1 MNTKP
6 LYQSRTIW
14 VQLLAVVS
22 ALFPPV
28 ADWIAGNPES
38 FVGVFAALNVL
49 IRFITS
55 GRVEVFGKS
64 GGAALV
70 ALVGFGF
77 LALAASSLTS
87 CHGLAGSVHYLD
99 PESGLETGARILP
112 GGKFKPYVHKDF
124 LDASGN
130 LIGSVDLHSK

>member
-1 MNTKP
+1 MTTKP
-6 LYQSRTIW
+6 LYQSRTVW
-14 VQLLAVVS
+14 VQLLAIAS

-55 GRVEVFGKS
+55 GKVEVFGKS
-64 GGAALV
+64 GGAALAAV
-70 ALVGFGF
+70 VGFGF
-77 LALAASSLTS
+77 LAFAASSLTS

-99 PESGLETGARILP
+99 SKTGLETGAHLSP
-112 GGKFKPYVHKDF
+112 GGEFQPYVRQDF
-124 LDASGN
+124 RDASGN

>member
-70 ALVGFGF
+70 AVVGFGF
-77 LALAASSLTS
+77 LAL
-87 CHGLAGSVHYLD
+87 
-99 PESGLETGARILP
+99 PRP
-112 GGKFKPYVHKDF
+112 P
-124 LDASGN
+124 
-130 LIGSVDLHSK
+130 